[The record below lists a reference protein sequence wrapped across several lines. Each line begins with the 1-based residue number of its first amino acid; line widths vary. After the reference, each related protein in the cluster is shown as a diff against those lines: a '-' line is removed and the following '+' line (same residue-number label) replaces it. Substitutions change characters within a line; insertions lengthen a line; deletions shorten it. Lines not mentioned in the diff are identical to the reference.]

1 MTTNPM
7 NQMLG
12 TRGYG
17 ATQRTRTLREQEADV
32 FRRVNYSLKAAL
44 NGDAIERARA
54 VADNRRLWLA
64 IETALVNPDNLLPEV
79 TRVSIMRLGRL
90 IQREMQSQEPDIP
103 FLVEMND
110 QMIAGLSGDPGPGV
124 G

>member
-1 MTTNPM
+1 M

-12 TRGYG
+12 TRRYG
-17 ATQRTRTLREQEADV
+17 ATQQTRSLRDQEADV